1 MAFRG
6 IDQPSFKSPEVAAEI
21 NALAETSLQSASA
34 ILHAVVDD
42 EEIQGHLNGLPMY
55 FDVMVSLKPF
65 ESLRCCQ
72 PFCVATNHTHQPSD
86 SVCRRFRSQGIDKV
100 CKLGAH

>member
-6 IDQPSFKSPEVAAEI
+6 IGQPSFKSPDVAADI
-21 NALAETSLQSASA
+21 DALAETSLHSASA

-55 FDVMVSLKPF
+55 FDVMVSPISILL
-65 ESLRCCQ
+65 SVSVML
-72 PFCVATNHTHQPSD
+72 TNSPD
-86 SVCRRFRSQGIDKV
+86 SIRRGLCSQGIDKI
-100 CKLGAH
+100 C